1 MNRRSLIGLGIG
13 IALVFAGTIFF
24 LRFNRSSL
32 AGFTQ
37 IPTSVTAKHEA
48 AGTESAPSEAKN
60 SAVDAGAPAKS
71 ALNMQRESAYTNVT
85 SDLIGAL
92 WQWPQ
97 TTPAVD
103 VFTELTAAAEAGSV
117 RAKCI
122 VAEARLHCQQL
133 QRDADHH
140 SILMQQELLSLN
152 GDDLQTADA
161 LARSRQALSKSQL
174 FCAQLPVQAPP
185 QLGSYLRAAAT
196 AGQRGA
202 MFRYAEGNF
211 LNFSTPAFLARP
223 DFDIWRTDALRI
235 AEKMLALGYAEILPV
250 LNDAFQN
257 DSTPFAAVVPDN
269 SYSARRLDLVQ
280 QAIFDTVPTTE
291 ALTDRRAER
300 SAQASAQQ
308 MTRTTFAN
316 RRLQLDQNLGP
327 PTGLAWSP
335 QAACQN

>member
-1 MNRRSLIGLGIG
+1 MNRRFFIGFGIG
-13 IALVFAGTIFF
+13 IALLFATIF
-24 LRFNRSSL
+24 LVGFNRSNL
-32 AGFTQ
+32 AGFSQ
-37 IPTSVTAKHEA
+37 IPASVKAKYEA
-48 AGTESAPSEAKN
+48 AGTESAPSAAEN
-60 SAVDAGAPAKS
+60 SGLDTGAPVKIAV
-71 ALNMQRESAYTNVT
+71 NTQRESGDTNLA
-85 SDLIGAL
+85 SDPIGAL
-92 WQWPQ
+92 WRWPQ
-97 TTPAVD
+97 TTPALD
-103 VFTELTAAAEAGSV
+103 VFTELTAAAAAGSV

-122 VAEARLHCQQL
+122 VAEAHIHCQQL

-140 SILMQQELLSLN
+140 SILMQQEMLSLN

-161 LARSRQALSKSQL
+161 LARSRHALSKSQL
-174 FCAQLPVQAPP
+174 FCAQLPVQAP

-202 MFRYAEGNF
+202 MFRYVEGSF

-223 DFDIWRTDALRI
+223 DFDLWRTESLRI

-250 LNDAFQN
+250 LNDAYQN
-257 DSTPFAAVVPDN
+257 DSTPFAAIVPDN

-280 QAIFDTVPTTE
+280 QAIFDASPTTE